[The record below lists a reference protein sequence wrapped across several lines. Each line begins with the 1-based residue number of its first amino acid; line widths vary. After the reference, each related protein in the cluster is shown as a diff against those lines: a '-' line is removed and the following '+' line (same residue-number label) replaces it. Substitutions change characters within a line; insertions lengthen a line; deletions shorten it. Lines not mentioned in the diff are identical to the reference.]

1 MCIKTSS
8 SPKILPH
15 NSSTSRNIKAKSALA
30 ADSCRCRE
38 RSNVIKFII
47 TLRSFRDIV
56 NYEAV
61 LRKGFYITI

>member
-15 NSSTSRNIKAKSALA
+15 NSSTSRSIKAKSAPA
-30 ADSCRCRE
+30 ADFAAVGAEQRDK
-38 RSNVIKFII
+38 IYI